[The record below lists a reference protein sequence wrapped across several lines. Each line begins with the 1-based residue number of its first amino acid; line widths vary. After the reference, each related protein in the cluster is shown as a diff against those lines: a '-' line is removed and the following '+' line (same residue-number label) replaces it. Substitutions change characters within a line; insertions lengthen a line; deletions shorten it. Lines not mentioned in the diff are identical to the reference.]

1 MNYNSLPG
9 HNELNRIGKTKINF
23 KKHKYE
29 LKILDTTSEN
39 EYNNIDKWIYLG
51 DGFLLVFAID
61 DEESFEI
68 LKKKRDRILEGKYG
82 HYTPTP
88 MILVGNKSDL
98 KNERKVSFDVA
109 KKLAESWGIEY
120 IETSAITI
128 FNCREPFDKLTK
140 RIHEYKNPKSYDG
153 PSFMCNVM

>member
-9 HNELNRIGKTKINF
+9 HNEFDESYKTKINF
-23 KKHKYE
+23 KKNKYE
-29 LKILDTTSEN
+29 LEILDTTSED
-39 EYNNIDKWIYLG
+39 EYYDMIDMWTNFG

-68 LKKKRDRILEGKYG
+68 LKKKRDRILKGKYG
-82 HYTPTP
+82 YAP

-109 KKLAESWGIEY
+109 KKLAESWRIEY

-140 RIHEYKNPKSYDG
+140 KIHEHKNARSYHG
-153 PSFMCNVM
+153 SACNVM